1 MSQPQAS
8 SGKPVSP
15 DRAEWLELAKMY
27 REFARYYFTVRS
39 NASYLN
45 ILAAGTFTYFFAQ
58 RLVDTT
64 GEDIV
69 SALTSG
75 YWMYAV
81 GCIAFIA
88 FALWAMAICNLLSN
102 SFFSYML
109 MTRALE
115 KKLGVTYPEKR
126 WAVTFEFLDE
136 TEQDK
141 EGRKDVTGNVWNFL
155 NAFLVLYGLYTL
167 CLISL
172 LASQWIMLFLSGVA
186 FGYGY
191 YRLVKFVAD
200 VEADKT
206 RLWYRTDQARLWAAL
221 AAFLAINAWF
231 LFGLDVVIIRA
242 IGCYPWHC

>member
-1 MSQPQAS
+1 MNQPLNPPDP
-8 SGKPVSP
+8 PVPP
-15 DRAEWLELAKMY
+15 DRAESLELAKSY
-27 REFARYYFTVRS
+27 RDFARYYFTVRS

-45 ILAAGTFTYFFAQ
+45 IVAAGTFTYFFAQ
-58 RLVDTT
+58 RLVDTP
-64 GEDIV
+64 GESIV
-69 SALTSG
+69 SALTTG

-88 FALWAMAICNLLSN
+88 FALWAMSICNLLSN

-115 KKLGVTYPEKR
+115 KNLGVTYPQKR

-136 TEQDK
+136 VEQDK
-141 EGRKDVTGNVWNFL
+141 EGRKDITGNVWNFL
-155 NAFLVLYGLYTL
+155 NAFLVLYGLYAL

-172 LASQWIMLFLSGVA
+172 LASQWVMLTLGAAA

-206 RLWYRTDQARLWAAL
+206 RRWYRKDQARLWAAL
-221 AAFLAINAWF
+221 VAFLLINAWF
-231 LFGLDVVIIRA
+231 LFGIDMAIIRF